1 MALKNRSKG
10 SVAAIIIATVLSFPT
25 TAAPL
30 FSKGV
35 PANLR
40 LNSKAGL
47 PTNNEW
53 RIYDINA
60 DGTFN
65 KTDIEE
71 LLENGWQEVMLDLNG
86 DGNTDGN
93 DAFSLYLK
101 LSIMDRTCDQE
112 VNDDDFEPVSP
123 VSLPS
128 KPELKTIL
136 DLVNASVLK
145 ARSTL
150 PPDIEIQLF
159 NSLPDS
165 RELSFDER
173 VYVFQAF
180 GLSALIQKNIEAAQW
195 AFGRA
200 FQLNNQSSSALGN
213 LAFVVAMDNK
223 HTDALK
229 MLSYARNLFAECAA
243 TSTSIGWIFA
253 RHGQNQ
259 AALPYYR
266 EAVTYAPKIA
276 QYHYNLGIVLM
287 RIGSK
292 REAYEEFKTADELNP
307 GNFKYSLSRHLTKP
321 PEEPPVDEPLNP
333 EDLEEEYEEDQEDLR
348 ESGSTEEEMP
358 PPWDELSPCDK
369 ARYIPE
375 VLERKIGN
383 IMSELAQSRVD
394 EMTKKLNDISLGYA
408 PKFQNCKEDWN
419 NWAIGVPA
427 VDRIGTEMAVN
438 AMREL
443 GDKQASL
450 TREMG
455 YKLLNMSSFF
465 MDCALASASI
475 EGKAS
480 FDKTMSMLKD
490 TPLSQQSVEE
500 FRSEAY
506 QEALEEAIKYCY
518 GEPMRTAAI
527 WVKTEAW
534 PYGLPNPTIETVD
547 IRFAFLLILS
557 ATFEIEGY
565 CSEDAD
571 LLKPEFPSPGTIG
584 LNLLIASFEWNPET
598 GEVEF
603 TVGQGLQVG
612 VTWNPETGFGFQ
624 AGVGVD
630 VGFSALKLGG
640 GAYVKID
647 DGISVEGELEASVGW
662 AQVGGD
668 VTLFQLTPEEP

>member
-1 MALKNRSKG
+1 MKNRSKG
-10 SVAAIIIATVLSFPT
+10 SIAVMILATVLSFPV

-30 FSKGV
+30 FSDDS
-35 PANLR
+35 PASPR
-40 LNSKAGL
+40 LNARAGQ
-47 PTNNEW
+47 PANNEW

-71 LLENGWQEVMLDLNG
+71 LLDRGYQEFNPDLNG
-86 DGNTDGN
+86 DGKKDGN

-101 LSIMDRTCDQE
+101 LSIMDRSCDQE
-112 VNDDDFEPVSP
+112 VNDEDFKPVSP
-123 VSLPS
+123 VSLPD
-128 KPELKTIL
+128 KPEIATIL
-136 DLVNASVLK
+136 NLVNAFVSE

-150 PPDIEIQLF
+150 PADIEIQLF

-165 RELSFDER
+165 RVLTFDER
-173 VYVFQAF
+173 VYVFQTF

-200 FQLNNQSSSALGN
+200 FQMNNQSSSALGN
-213 LAFVVAMDNK
+213 LAFAVAMDNR
-223 HTDALK
+223 HTESLY
-229 MLSYARNLFAECAA
+229 MLAYARSLFHECAA
-243 TSTSIGWIFA
+243 TSTCIGWIFA

-276 QYHYNLGIVLM
+276 QYHYNLGILLM

-307 GNFKYSLSRHLTKP
+307 GNFKYSLSRHITKP
-321 PEEPPVDEPLNP
+321 PEEPPVDEPLSP
-333 EDLEEEYEEDQEDLR
+333 EELEEEYEEDQEDLR
-348 ESGSTEEEMP
+348 ESGATEEEMP

-369 ARYIPE
+369 ARYLPE
-375 VLERKIGN
+375 VFERKVGN
-383 IMSELAQSRVD
+383 IMNELAQSRVD
-394 EMTKKLNDISLGYA
+394 EMTKKLNDISLSYA

-419 NWAIGVPA
+419 NWVTGVPA
-427 VDRIGTEMAVN
+427 VDKIGTEMAVN

-465 MDCALASASI
+465 MECALASGKI
-475 EGKAS
+475 EGKTS

-490 TPLSQQSVEE
+490 TPLDPQSVEE

-506 QEALEEAIKYCY
+506 QEELEEAIKYCY
-518 GEPMRTAAI
+518 GEPMRTASI
-527 WVKTEAW
+527 WIKTEAC

-547 IRFAFLLILS
+547 IRFAFLLIMS

-571 LLKPEFPSPGTIG
+571 LQKPEFPSPGTIG

-603 TVGQGLQVG
+603 TVGQGLQ
-612 VTWNPETGFGFQ
+612 
-624 AGVGVD
+624 
-630 VGFSALKLGG
+630 LG
-640 GAYVKID
+640 
-647 DGISVEGELEASVGW
+647 
-662 AQVGGD
+662 
-668 VTLFQLTPEEP
+668 